1 MTLGFLD
8 SVWNLGSQR
17 QPINIHPTN
26 NFNHHFLFY
35 LCSLQYYTHTIGQR
49 FFNKNESLATE
60 AFQRN
65 IVEPLTVERD
75 QVGANP
81 VEVLQTA
88 VEVVKAKIEE
98 VVDKV
103 RTDLGG

>member
-1 MTLGFLD
+1 MFFTVL
-8 SVWNLGSQR
+8 
-17 QPINIHPTN
+17 H
-26 NFNHHFLFY
+26 
-35 LCSLQYYTHTIGQR
+35 THTIGQR